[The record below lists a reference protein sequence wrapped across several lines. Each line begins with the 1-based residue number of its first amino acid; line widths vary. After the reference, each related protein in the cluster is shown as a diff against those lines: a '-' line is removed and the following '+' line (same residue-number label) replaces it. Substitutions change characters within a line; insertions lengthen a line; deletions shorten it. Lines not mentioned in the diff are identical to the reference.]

1 MGIDRDSCTCLSLV
15 VTFLEATFLVSAGV
29 GFDETIGI
37 AKKAAA
43 INTKWAI
50 FFCFILLIICWALWF
65 FAAKSRRMTKRIAKE
80 DLSFMWQ
87 LLEPR

>member
-29 GFDETIGI
+29 DFDETIGI

-43 INTKWAI
+43 INTK
-50 FFCFILLIICWALWF
+50 
-65 FAAKSRRMTKRIAKE
+65 
-80 DLSFMWQ
+80 
-87 LLEPR
+87 